1 MPEGQAPVP
10 PTADAERDGSPRP
23 SMVEQPTTGSTGPG
37 ATAASVAPG
46 EPATAVTVVYDD
58 EERPAREL
66 TGPAATVV
74 AVAAFTVALLVLAQV
89 FRPLSQGSQYYL
101 IIFLAGVLPLV
112 FLAYRS
118 GLRWPARLTRR
129 GPVPPADRP
138 DQPTADRPTAGD
150 WLLAG
155 LALVVCLYPVLPIPI
170 AGAGGGYDAFLDR
183 QGLLAPTDV
192 LLGALLLALLIEA
205 CRRTTGW
212 VLPVVCL
219 LFLGYGYYGGL
230 LPQHWAI
237 AHAGL
242 DFAQIVDAL
251 YNSGSGFY
259 GTPLD
264 VAATYIVLFTIYGA
278 VLDLSGAG
286 RFFVD
291 LSVSAFRR
299 SRSAAGRTAVA
310 AGFLLGTVSGS
321 GTATA
326 VSVGA
331 VSWPILRRAG
341 YPPEQAGGMLA
352 AAGVGAILSPP
363 TLGAAAFIVAEYLG
377 VSYLTVLGWAMI
389 PTLLYYLGILLAV
402 EIDARRFGVRA
413 VEVVAGSP
421 GRLLLRFGYH
431 FSSLIVIVV
440 LLATG
445 VSATRSVVY
454 ATALAF
460 VLSFLDRRG
469 WLTPDRLFTALVT
482 GVRGVLP
489 VVAVCGAAGIITAT
503 TTKTGLGAQFAG
515 LLVRAAET
523 LADRPAVVL
532 ALTVVF
538 AAIALALLGLA
549 VPVTA
554 SFIIGWVIIGPALL
568 ALGVPAPAAAMFVFY
583 YSVLSEVTPP
593 TALAAVGAA
602 AITGGRTVATMWQA
616 LKYALPAFL
625 APIAFVLTG
634 PGEYLLGR
642 GPVLGVLWTAAVAC
656 LGIAAVATASG
667 GWLLGIG
674 PVGSPGRILA
684 GLAGLLLLY
693 LHPVSIGTGAALLAG
708 AAVLAVA
715 RRRADRQPAV
725 AGPAAAQPVVADPV
739 VAGAPAAPPSVGGAV
754 GQGAAAVAGATSQGS
769 AAAGVGSGAAGPN
782 PGSGSAGPGS
792 GSAGSAA
799 GSGTAGVSRSS
810 GSVGRAGE
818 AGEAGAA
825 DPVEGTG
832 EIRSTARSAPPPDRS
847 PRKKESS

>member
-1 MPEGQAPVP
+1 MPDGVAKIP
-10 PTADAERDGSPRP
+10 PAADAEP
-23 SMVEQPTTGSTGPG
+23 GP
-37 ATAASVAPG
+37 APG
-46 EPATAVTVVYDD
+46 ESTLERPAGGSGPQPPNLTRDTESPRDAESTPGAKARHDVESTRGAPVALATPGVADAPVAFDD
-58 EERPAREL
+58 EERPARRL
-66 TGPAATVV
+66 TGPVDLGVAVV
-74 AVAAFTVALLVLAQV
+74 AFAVALLVLWQV
-89 FRPLSQGSQYYL
+89 FRPLAQGSQFYL
-101 IIFLAGVLPLV
+101 IVFLAGVLPLV

-118 GLRWPARLTRR
+118 GLRLPDRLTGRLPARLAPRVPDPDGPPERR
-129 GPVPPADRP
+129 RDL
-138 DQPTADRPTAGD
+138 PTVAD

-155 LALVVCLYPVLPIPI
+155 LALVVCLYPVIPL
-170 AGAGGGYDAFLDR
+170 AFGNAGGGYDAFLDR
-183 QGLLAPTDV
+183 QGLLAPVDV
-192 LLGALLLALLIEA
+192 VMGALLLVLLVEA

-212 VLPVVCL
+212 ILPVVCL
-219 LFLGYGYYGGL
+219 VFLGYGYYGGL
-230 LPQHWAI
+230 LPQTWTI

-242 DFAQIVDAL
+242 DFGQIVDAF

-291 LSVSAFRR
+291 LSVAAFRR

-310 AGFLLGTVSGS
+310 SGFLLGTVSGS

-331 VSWPILRRAG
+331 VTWPILRRAG
-341 YPPEQAGGMLA
+341 YPAEHAGGMLA

-363 TLGAAAFIVAEYLG
+363 TLGAAAFIVAEYLE
-377 VSYLTVLGWAMI
+377 VSYLTVLGWAVI

-402 EIDARRFGVRA
+402 EIDARRFKVRP
-413 VEVVAGSP
+413 VEVAAGSAW
-421 GRLLLRFGYH
+421 RLLARFGYH

-440 LLATG
+440 LLAVG

-454 ATALAF
+454 ATGLA
-460 VLSFLDRRG
+460 VLLSFLDRRS
-469 WLTPDRLFTALVT
+469 WLTPQRLFAALSA

-489 VVAVCGAAGIITAT
+489 VVAVCAAAGIITAT
-503 TTKTGLGAQFAG
+503 TTKTGLGAQFAS
-515 LLVRAAET
+515 LLVRGAQA
-523 LADRPAVVL
+523 LADDPTVVL

-538 AAIALALLGLA
+538 AAVALSLLGLA

-602 AITGGRTVATMWQA
+602 AITGGRTVPTMWQA

-642 GPVLGVLWTAAVAC
+642 GSPLEVLWAGLVGCLGVAA
-656 LGIAAVATASG
+656 LAVATG
-667 GWLLGIG
+667 GWLLGVGPAG
-674 PVGSPGRILA
+674 PVERVLTA
-684 GLAGLLLLY
+684 LAGLLLLY
-693 LHPVSIGTGAALLAG
+693 LHPVSIAIGVALIVI
-708 AAVLAVA
+708 AVLIALA
-715 RRRADRQPAV
+715 RRRGTVETGPDDPAS
-725 AGPAAAQPVVADPV
+725 AGPPVPGGTTGGGGVTGGEG
-739 VAGAPAAPPSVGGAV
+739 VAGAGGAP
-754 GQGAAAVAGATSQGS
+754 GAGVSGAGGATGGEG
-769 AAAGVGSGAAGPN
+769 ATGGGGVTGGDGVT
-782 PGSGSAGPGS
+782 GGAGPGA
-792 GSAGSAA
+792 GAEDAGSRRQEF
-799 GSGTAGVSRSS
+799 GS
-810 GSVGRAGE
+810 SVGEE
-818 AGEAGAA
+818 A
-825 DPVEGTG
+825 
-832 EIRSTARSAPPPDRS
+832 
-847 PRKKESS
+847 K